1 MAIFLTGDTHG
12 RFERF
17 SAEAFPLGKE
27 LTKEDYVIILG
38 DFGGI
43 WESSEENKN
52 ENYWLKW
59 LDEKPWTTLFID
71 GNHEN
76 YDRLNTYEITKWCG
90 GDVQFIRPSIIHL
103 LRGQVYNIDGTT
115 FYTMGGASSHDIKD
129 GILEIGDPRIKQWYR
144 DYTKLFRINRLSWWK
159 EELPNDSDFFTGNTN
174 LQNVN
179 YKVDYI
185 LSHSPSTT
193 EQVLMCGGN
202 GLYEPD
208 RLTNYL
214 DEVMA
219 KTEFKR
225 HYFGHMH
232 VDRQVTH
239 NAICLYNNIERVA

>member
-17 SAEAFPLGKE
+17 SVDSFPLGKE
-27 LTKEDYVIILG
+27 LTKEDYVVILG

-43 WESSEENKN
+43 WEQSEDNKN
-52 ENYWLKW
+52 ENYWLTW

-76 YDRLNTYEITKWCG
+76 YDRLNAFKVETWKG
-90 GDVQFIRPSIIHL
+90 GVVQFIRPSIIHL

-159 EELPNDSDFFTGNTN
+159 EELPNDSDFFTGNRN
-174 LQNVN
+174 LQNAN

-193 EQVLMCGGN
+193 EQVLMCG
-202 GLYEPD
+202 
-208 RLTNYL
+208 TN
-214 DEVMA
+214 
-219 KTEFKR
+219 
-225 HYFGHMH
+225 
-232 VDRQVTH
+232 
-239 NAICLYNNIERVA
+239 I

>member
-1 MAIFLTGDTHG
+1 MSLVEGDTHG

-17 SAEAFPLGKE
+17 STEVFPLGKE
-27 LTKEDYVIILG
+27 LTKKDYVIILG
-38 DFGGI
+38 DWGGI
-43 WESSEENKN
+43 WSQTENKN

-76 YDRLNTYEITKWCG
+76 YDRLNKYEITKWCG

-202 GLYEPD
+202 GIYEPD

-225 HYFGHMH
+225 HYFGHLH
-232 VDRQVTH
+232 IDRQVTH

>member
-12 RFERF
+12 DFKRFN
-17 SAEAFPLGKE
+17 ADNFPRGKE

-38 DFGGI
+38 DWGGI
-43 WESSEENKN
+43 WSQTETKD

-76 YDRLNTYEITKWCG
+76 YDRLNAFKVEAWKG
-90 GDVQFIRPSIIHL
+90 GTVQFIRPSIIHL

-129 GILEIGDPRIKQWYR
+129 GILEINDPRIKYWCR
-144 DYTKLFRINRLSWWK
+144 DYTKMFRINHFSWWK
-159 EELPNDSDFFTGNTN
+159 DELPNRIDFFAGDAN
-174 LQNVN
+174 LQNAH

-193 EQVLMCGGN
+193 ELILMGGK
-202 GLYEPD
+202 GLYEAD
-208 RLTNYL
+208 RLTDYL
-214 DEVMA
+214 DKVMA
-219 KTEFKR
+219 EVEFKR

-232 VDRQVTH
+232 VNTLVGRHSV
-239 NAICLYNNIERVA
+239 CLYENIEQIA

>member
-17 SAEAFPLGKE
+17 SAEASPLGKE
-27 LTKEDYVIILG
+27 LTKKDYVIILG
-38 DFGGI
+38 DWGGI
-43 WESSEENKN
+43 WSQTETKN

-103 LRGQVYNIDGTT
+103 LRGQVYNIDRTT

-129 GILEIGDPRIKQWYR
+129 GILEIGDPRIKQWSR

-225 HYFGHMH
+225 HYFGHLH
-232 VDRQVTH
+232 TDRQVTH